1 MWNKKRKRINKLL
14 EEVENMSDEELL
26 RRERELYF
34 NSGIRIVAGLGVLFA
49 GLVVFSLM
57 VPYL

>member
-34 NSGIRIVAGLGVLFA
+34 SSGIRIVAGLGVLFA

>member
-1 MWNKKRKRINKLL
+1 MWIKKRKRINKLL

>member
-1 MWNKKRKRINKLL
+1 MWYKKRKRINKLL

>member
-1 MWNKKRKRINKLL
+1 MWNKKRKRVNKLL

-34 NSGIRIVAGLGVLFA
+34 NSGIRVVAGLGVLFA

>member
-1 MWNKKRKRINKLL
+1 MWNKKRKRVNKLL